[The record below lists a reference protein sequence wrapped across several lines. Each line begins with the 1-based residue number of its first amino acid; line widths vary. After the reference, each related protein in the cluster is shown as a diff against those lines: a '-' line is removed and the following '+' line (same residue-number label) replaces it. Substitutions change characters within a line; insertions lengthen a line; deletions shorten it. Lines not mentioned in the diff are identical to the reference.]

1 MKGKMKGKMN
11 AAVAVTGIG
20 LISPL
25 GDTPDTVFAA
35 LMAGRSGIRLL
46 DGSFGNTPA
55 VAGQVDFD
63 PAHWFNRLQLL
74 GVDRNSQFAVAA
86 AELARRDAGPSLD
99 AAPDRTGIYIG
110 CGMGSAQALET
121 AYAAHFGERRL
132 PPLSVIAG
140 MTNAPAAHVSMR
152 LGITGPTLTYSVA
165 CASSNVAI
173 GEAFRAVQRGDVEVA
188 YAGGAEAPLTTGVVR
203 AWQAMRT
210 LATPDPHDPAS
221 TCRPFAV
228 DRSGLVL
235 AEGAAV
241 LILERADRALARGAR
256 IYALIAGLGLS
267 CDASHLSKPV
277 VSGQA
282 SAMRAALA
290 AAGLH
295 PAEVGYCNA
304 HATATRAGDEVECQ
318 ALAEVWGEHLDGLAV
333 SSTKSMHGHLLG
345 ATGALE
351 AAITVLALHRRQI
364 PPTAHCFNPDPACA
378 VPLVRNEGLAAPDLR
393 AAISNSFAF
402 GGSNAVLA
410 FRRHDG

>member
-1 MKGKMKGKMN
+1 MSS
-11 AAVAVTGIG
+11 AVAVTGIG

-25 GDTPDTVFAA
+25 GDTPDAVFAA
-35 LMAGRSGIRLL
+35 LMTGRSGIRLL
-46 DGSFGNTPA
+46 EGPFGDTPA

-63 PAHWFNRLQLL
+63 PAPWFNRMQLL
-74 GVDRNSQFAVAA
+74 GVDRVSQFAVAA
-86 AELARRDAGPSLD
+86 AELARRDAGQGLG
-99 AAPDRTGIYIG
+99 AAPDRTGIYFG
-110 CGMGSAQALET
+110 CGMGGAQAIE
-121 AYAAHFGERRL
+121 AGYAAHFGSQRI
-132 PPLSVIAG
+132 PPLLVIAG
-140 MTNAPAAHVSMR
+140 MTNAPAAHLSMR

-173 GEAFRAVQRGDVEVA
+173 GEAFRAVQRGDVDVA
-188 YAGGAEAPLTTGVVR
+188 YAGGAEAPLAAGVVR

-210 LATPDPHDPAS
+210 LATPDPQDPAS
-221 TCRPFAV
+221 ACRPFAS

-241 LILERADRALARGAR
+241 MILERAERALARGAR
-256 IYALIAGLGLS
+256 IYALVAGVGLS
-267 CDASHLSKPV
+267 SDASHLTKPAA
-277 VSGQA
+277 SGQA
-282 SAMRAALA
+282 SALRAALA

-318 ALAEVWGEHLDGLAV
+318 ALMEVWGEHLDGLAV
-333 SSTKSMHGHLLG
+333 SSSKSMHGHLLG

-351 AAITVLALHRRQI
+351 AAITVLALQRRQI
-364 PPTAHCFNPDPACA
+364 PPSAHCSSPDPACA
-378 VPLVRNEGLAAPDLR
+378 VPLVRDVGREAPELR

-410 FRRHDG
+410 FRRHDS